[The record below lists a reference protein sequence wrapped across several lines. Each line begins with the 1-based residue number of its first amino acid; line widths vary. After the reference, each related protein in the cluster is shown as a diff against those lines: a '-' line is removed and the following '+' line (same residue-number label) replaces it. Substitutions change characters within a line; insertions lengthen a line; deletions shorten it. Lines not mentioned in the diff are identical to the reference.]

1 MEKIIINGSNPLYGS
16 IEISGAKNAA
26 VAVIPATVMC
36 SEGICVIDNMPDIE
50 DVNKLV
56 RIWDLMYEKQIIH

>member
-1 MEKIIINGSNPLYGS
+1 MQR
-16 IEISGAKNAA
+16 

-56 RIWDLMYEKQIIH
+56 RILRTLGSNVRKQIIH